1 VQIFSPDGKFLGK
14 WGSMRAANNQFIMPQ
29 DIAIDLED
37 NLYISDIGDAH
48 TELGGIRNFLEEKE
62 VTIHVFL
69 EK

>member
-1 VQIFSPDGKFLGK
+1 
-14 WGSMRAANNQFIMPQ
+14 MRAANNQFIMPQ
-29 DIAIDLED
+29 DIAIDSED